1 MPWRQFVQA
10 EQDARRK
17 FGGCGSHAKASP
29 AAKVVEEGLQ
39 GLVQDLVGGFSRMDV
54 ASARPM
60 AGPGVQFLDVPA
72 LQGAFD
78 IVGDSHPV
86 GVGHELGGVGFGR
99 LAQVRP
105 GSEQFIEH
113 GGFLGRGQSLQRR
126 PLTAHVC
133 SPWAACC

>member
-1 MPWRQFVQA
+1 MPAASSAVA
-10 EQDARRK
+10 
-17 FGGCGSHAKASP
+17 GSHAEASP
-29 AAKVVEEGLQ
+29 AVKVIEDGLQ

-54 ASARPM
+54 ASARLV
-60 AGPGVQFLDVPA
+60 AGPRVQFLDVPA

-78 IVGDSHPV
+78 IVGDNHPV
-86 GVGHELGGVGFGR
+86 SVGHDLDGVGFGG

-126 PLTAHVC
+126 PVTAHVC

>member
-54 ASARPM
+54 ASARPV
-60 AGPGVQFLDVPA
+60 AGPGVQFLDIPA

-78 IVGDSHPV
+78 IVGDSHQHFASRQSN
-86 GVGHELGGVGFGR
+86 GDGARRQHM
-99 LAQVRP
+99 ACQVCLDRD
-105 GSEQFIEH
+105 
-113 GGFLGRGQSLQRR
+113 
-126 PLTAHVC
+126 
-133 SPWAACC
+133 W